1 MTVFNDTRWANSE
14 FAGEYRNNADIY
26 IVERRKMLDI
36 MKSFYGHFL
45 GSGRGHKILDLGCG
59 DGILTHVLLDTDNTL
74 SATLVDA
81 SEDMLNHARAR
92 LKAHDKIDFINASFQ
107 ELVSRALRKDMY
119 DFAVSGQSIH
129 HLSSDE
135 KQSLFRAILSLL
147 RPGGYFLNIDV
158 VLAPADTIEQWYM
171 KLWQEWM
178 DEKLN
183 ALGRQDVS
191 FQDIVRRYKEAEENR
206 PDTLDYQLG
215 VLREIGF
222 QEVDC
227 YYKYGVFAVY
237 GGRKERQ

>member
-1 MTVFNDTRWANSE
+1 
-14 FAGEYRNNADIY
+14 
-26 IVERRKMLDI
+26 
-36 MKSFYGHFL
+36 
-45 GSGRGHKILDLGCG
+45 
-59 DGILTHVLLDTDNTL
+59 
-74 SATLVDA
+74 
-81 SEDMLNHARAR
+81 
-92 LKAHDKIDFINASFQ
+92 
-107 ELVSRALRKDMY
+107 
-119 DFAVSGQSIH
+119 
-129 HLSSDE
+129 
-135 KQSLFRAILSLL
+135 
-147 RPGGYFLNIDV
+147 
-158 VLAPADTIEQWYM
+158 M